1 MVTVRNL
8 ATGRTVTVR
17 INNRGPFR
25 KGRLI
30 DVSKRAAQQLGM
42 IQSGVAQVEVA
53 EVAVTK

>member
-1 MVTVRNL
+1 MVTVKNL

-42 IQSGVAQVEVA
+42 IQSGVAKVEVA
-53 EVAVTK
+53 VSN